1 MTDNPT
7 KSKVLMPDTHNRS
20 QLGLLRGRKV
30 MGFIAGF
37 ILTTLGITLVL
48 QQWESVVLAFKAFI
62 GPVLAVA
69 GLVILFASTLKHH
82 D

>member
-1 MTDNPT
+1 MSDNW
-7 KSKVLMPDTHNRS
+7 
-20 QLGLLRGRKV
+20 GRRV
-30 MGFIAGF
+30 NIFIAGF

-48 QQWESVVLAFKAFI
+48 QQWEAVVLVFKAFI

-69 GLVILFASTLKHH
+69 GLVILFASTLNRH